1 MVEVV
6 LGLNAMGLDWI
17 TPHGTLVWGQKTQVM
32 GILNVTPDSFSD
44 GGEFDTVAAALAQ
57 AERMVSK
64 GADILDIGGEST
76 RPGSQPVS
84 EAEELARVLPV
95 ILGLRSNRFFDQTPI
110 SIDTTKAVVASAAI
124 ESGADIVNDVSG
136 GTLDPRMLA
145 VVAELRCPLVLM
157 HRRGMPNTM
166 QQMTEYADVVGEVRL
181 SLEALVARAVA
192 AGVRRE
198 NVAIDPGIGF
208 AKTAGQSLLL
218 LKHLAAFKSLGCPML
233 VGVSRKSFIGAILD
247 RPVAKERVWGTGAA
261 CTVAIAGGADIL
273 RVHDVEEM
281 GDVRLV
287 ADAIYR

>member
-1 MVEVV
+1 
-6 LGLNAMGLDWI
+6 MGSDWI
-17 TPHGTLVWGQKTQVM
+17 MPHGTIVWGHKTQIM

-57 AERMVSK
+57 AERMVV
-64 GADILDIGGEST
+64 GGVDILDVGGEST

-84 EAEELARVLPV
+84 EAEELGRVLPV
-95 ILGLRSNRFFDQTPI
+95 ILGLRSNSLFDRTPI
-110 SIDTTKAVVASAAI
+110 SIDTTKAAVARAAI
-124 ESGADIVNDVSG
+124 HAGADIANDVSG
-136 GTLDPRMLA
+136 GTLDPRMLE
-145 VVAELRCPLVLM
+145 VVAQLGCPIVLM

-166 QQMTEYADVVGEVRL
+166 QQMTEYVDVVEDVRL

-208 AKTAGQSLLL
+208 AKTVGQNLLL
-218 LKHLAAFKSLGCPML
+218 LKHLAAFRSLGCPIL
-233 VGVSRKSFIGAILD
+233 VGVSRKSFIGAILE
-247 RPVAKERVWGTGAA
+247 RAVAKERVWGTAAA

-273 RVHDVEEM
+273 RVHDVAQM
-281 GDVRLV
+281 ADVRSV